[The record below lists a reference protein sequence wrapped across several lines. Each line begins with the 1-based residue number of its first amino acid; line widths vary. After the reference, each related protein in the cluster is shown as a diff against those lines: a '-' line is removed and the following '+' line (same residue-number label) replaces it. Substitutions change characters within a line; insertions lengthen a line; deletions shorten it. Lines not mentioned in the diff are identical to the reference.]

1 MTVGPTPAAVL
12 KDLLAAGRVRFRK
25 SLSQHF
31 LTDPRALEGLVRA
44 LGPGPEDVVIEIGPG
59 AGFLT
64 ERLVATGARVIAV
77 EVDGAMATLL
87 RERIPSPRLTIMV
100 SDFLRV
106 TVAELAAA
114 AGATRVLLAGNL
126 PYHVTTPLLF
136 HVLPDRDRIARMVFT
151 VQREVGARLCA
162 RPGSKDYGALTVAI
176 AHAGVCERL
185 FGIGAGAFVPAPR
198 ISSVAVRLV
207 PAPVRL
213 APAGERRLNEVTRA
227 SFGHRRKTLANALAE
242 LSGGREGAVAA
253 LARAGIDPG
262 RRGETLTLA
271 EFERLAAC
279 FG

>member
-1 MTVGPTPAAVL
+1 M
-12 KDLLAAGRVRFRK
+12 
-25 SLSQHF
+25 
-31 LTDPRALEGLVRA
+31 
-44 LGPGPEDVVIEIGPG
+44 IEIGPG

-87 RERIPSPRLTIMV
+87 RERIPSPRLTIVV

-106 TVAELAAA
+106 TVAELAAE
-114 AGATRVLLAGNL
+114 AGAARVLLAGNL

-198 ISSVAVRLV
+198 VSSVAIRLV

-213 APAGERRLNEVTRA
+213 AAAEERRLNEVTRA

-271 EFERLAAC
+271 EFERLASC
-279 FG
+279 LG